1 LTPNSRQDVL
11 PNVWRRTG
19 GSTDT
24 AAQERSR
31 LSVSRTVNMEFDM
44 FGKKSFYRS
53 LFEEDVSLL
62 EEAFPLRG
70 LQSLLSRK

>member
-1 LTPNSRQDVL
+1 
-11 PNVWRRTG
+11 
-19 GSTDT
+19 
-24 AAQERSR
+24 
-31 LSVSRTVNMEFDM
+31 M

-70 LQSLLSRK
+70 LQSLLGRK